1 MFIKIEPAEF
11 FMYRVILIF
20 DMESPDSEDQ
30 QVRDYLAENEL
41 EPRYQSTG
49 ELDQRQCE
57 FLQFGGCYLGRHV
70 DSIGQI
76 QRKAVEVELLTAEI
90 QGHLADTTTKNVGK
104 NVGKNAGLTEQQ
116 RQAVAELVPE
126 FHQESSFRTDENGE
140 LIAVLDGEAVREA
153 ARQLMANT
161 RGS

>member
-1 MFIKIEPAEF
+1 
-11 FMYRVILIF
+11 MYRVILIF

-30 QVRDYLAENEL
+30 EVRDYLEEHEL

-76 QRKAVEVELLTAEI
+76 QRKAVEVELLTAAI
-90 QGHLADTTTKNVGK
+90 QGHLADTTTEDVGEA
-104 NVGKNAGLTEQQ
+104 AGLTEQQ
-116 RQAVAELVPE
+116 RQAAVAELVPE
-126 FHQESSFRTDENGE
+126 FHQESSFQTAENGN

-153 ARQLMANT
+153 AHQLAASIG
-161 RGS
+161 GS

>member
-20 DMESPDSEDQ
+20 DMESPDSEDRE
-30 QVRDYLAENEL
+30 VRDYLAEHEL

-70 DSIGQI
+70 DSIGKI

-90 QGHLADTTTKNVGK
+90 RSLLAEEIDED
-104 NVGKNAGLTEQQ
+104 AGPTEQQ
-116 RQAVAELVPE
+116 REAAVAELVPE
-126 FHQESSFRTDENGE
+126 FHQDSSFQTAENGE

-153 ARQLMANT
+153 ARQLVTNT
-161 RGS
+161 RGSGVA

>member
-1 MFIKIEPAEF
+1 
-11 FMYRVILIF
+11 MYRVILIF

-30 QVRDYLAENEL
+30 EVRDYLEEHEL

-57 FLQFGGCYLGRHV
+57 FRQFGGCYLGRHV

-76 QRKAVEVELLTAEI
+76 QRKAVEVELLTAAI
-90 QGHLADTTTKNVGK
+90 RGHLADATTEDVG
-104 NVGKNAGLTEQQ
+104 GDAGLTEQQ
-116 RQAVAELVPE
+116 LQAAVAELVPQ
-126 FHQESSFRTDENGE
+126 FHQDSSFETAENGN

-153 ARQLMANT
+153 AHQLAPKIM
-161 RGS
+161 GS

>member
-1 MFIKIEPAEF
+1 
-11 FMYRVILIF
+11 MYRVILIF

-30 QVRDYLAENEL
+30 EVRDYLVEHEL

-76 QRKAVEVELLTAEI
+76 QRKAVEVELLTAAI
-90 QGHLADTTTKNVGK
+90 RDHLADITTGEA
-104 NVGKNAGLTEQQ
+104 GEDAGLTEQQ
-116 RQAVAELVPE
+116 RQAAVAELVPQ
-126 FHQESSFRTDENGE
+126 FHQESSFQTAENGN
-140 LIAVLDGEAVREA
+140 LIAVLDGEAVRAA
-153 ARQLMANT
+153 ARHFAANT

>member
-1 MFIKIEPAEF
+1 MIKIEPAEF

-20 DMESPDSEDQ
+20 DMESPDSEDHA
-30 QVRDYLAENEL
+30 VRDYLAEHEL

-76 QRKAVEVELLTAEI
+76 QRKAVEVELLTAAI
-90 QGHLADTTTKNVGK
+90 QGHLADITAESDGGDV
-104 NVGKNAGLTEQQ
+104 GLTGQQ
-116 RQAVAELVPE
+116 QAAVTDLVPG
-126 FHQESSFRTDENGE
+126 FHQESSFQTAENGE

-153 ARQLMANT
+153 ARHFAANT

>member
-30 QVRDYLAENEL
+30 EVRDYLEEHEL

-76 QRKAVEVELLTAEI
+76 QRKAVEVELLTAAI
-90 QGHLADTTTKNVGK
+90 RGHLADTISGDVGEA
-104 NVGKNAGLTEQQ
+104 AGLTEQQ
-116 RQAVAELVPE
+116 LQAAVAELVPE
-126 FHQESSFRTDENGE
+126 FHQESSFQTAENGE

-153 ARQLMANT
+153 AHHLAANVT
-161 RGS
+161 GS

>member
-1 MFIKIEPAEF
+1 
-11 FMYRVILIF
+11 MYRVILIF

-30 QVRDYLAENEL
+30 EVRDYLAEHEL

-76 QRKAVEVELLTAEI
+76 QRKAVEVELLTAAI
-90 QGHLADTTTKNVGK
+90 RGHLDDTTGED
-104 NVGKNAGLTEQQ
+104 AGLTEQQ
-116 RQAVAELVPE
+116 RQAAVAELVPE
-126 FHQESSFRTDENGE
+126 FHQESSFQTAENGE
-140 LIAVLDGEAVREA
+140 LIAVLDREAVRA
-153 ARQLMANT
+153 AALQLVANT

>member
-1 MFIKIEPAEF
+1 
-11 FMYRVILIF
+11 MYRVILIF

-30 QVRDYLAENEL
+30 EVRDYLEEHEL

-76 QRKAVEVELLTAEI
+76 QRKAVEVELLTAAI
-90 QGHLADTTTKNVGK
+90 QGHLADTTDGDVGEA
-104 NVGKNAGLTEQQ
+104 AGLTEQQ
-116 RQAVAELVPE
+116 RQAAVAELVPQ
-126 FHQESSFRTDENGE
+126 FHQESSFETAENGN

-153 ARQLMANT
+153 AHQLVANI
-161 RGS
+161 RVA